1 MGGKLIDIL
10 VGMVNLYLK
19 GVWHGAFSDIG
30 SFICLILKINQ
41 REMDIE
47 SFIHEKTPNF
57 TPFKANNGFYV
68 LGKNK

>member
-1 MGGKLIDIL
+1 LIGIL

-19 GVWHGAFSDIG
+19 EVWHGVFSDIG

-47 SFIHEKTPNF
+47 SFIHEKNT
-57 TPFKANNGFYV
+57 KFYSF
-68 LGKNK
+68 